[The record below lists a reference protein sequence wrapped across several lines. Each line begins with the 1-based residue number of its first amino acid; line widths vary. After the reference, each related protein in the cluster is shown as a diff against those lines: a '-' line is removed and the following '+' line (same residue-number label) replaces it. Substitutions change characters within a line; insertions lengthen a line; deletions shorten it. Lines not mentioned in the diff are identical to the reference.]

1 MTGKMATAATSPAL
15 AVPAMPASHLR
26 LTARGRAVFSV
37 LGATVISATMAAII
51 LGGAT
56 ATATSAVSAVSG
68 FTPAS
73 SELAATG
80 VSASG
85 ANSPGSPVFDY
96 VQVESGQSLWQLA
109 ESVAPAADPRDVI
122 YEIVKLNQLSTP
134 EVHPGQQLAIPL
146 AYSRLSRQGP
156 ALAR

>member
-1 MTGKMATAATSPAL
+1 MLTAAGGARAEAGTAAVVATSPVIAL
-15 AVPAMPASHLR
+15 RAVPVAHLR

-37 LGATVISATMAAII
+37 LGATVISVTMAAII

-56 ATATSAVSAVSG
+56 ATATSATSVEAG
-68 FTPAS
+68 LT
-73 SELAATG
+73 
-80 VSASG
+80 
-85 ANSPGSPVFDY
+85 GSPAFDY

-109 ESVAPAADPRDVI
+109 ESVAPGADPRDVI

-146 AYSRLSRQGP
+146 AYSR
-156 ALAR
+156 